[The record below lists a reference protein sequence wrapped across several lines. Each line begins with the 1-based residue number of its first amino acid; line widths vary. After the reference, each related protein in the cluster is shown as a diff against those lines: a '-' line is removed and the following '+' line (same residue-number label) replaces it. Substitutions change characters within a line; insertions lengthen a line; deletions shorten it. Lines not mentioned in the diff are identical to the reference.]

1 VLRDLAQAQQILWA
15 VNIVAGVLLLVL
27 LAVRKNYRAYPAFS
41 LYVLLNLVLGILAFL
56 VYSRLGFF
64 SNASWRISW
73 TMQAL
78 VICARGVAVMEVCKH
93 LLSHYRGVWA
103 LAWRILVGCA
113 TLVLL
118 YAGLAAKHDLRF
130 VLPKAARAL
139 ELAIAAVIVAVFVFL
154 RYYDVEAKR
163 EDRSLAI
170 GFCLYSCF
178 SVLNNTVL
186 ERFLDSYVPLWN
198 FLGMVAFLASI
209 LLWTWTLRRPQ
220 TEGTPKT
227 LLPAGVYQT
236 LAPQFNLRLRLL
248 NEQLAQFWKTEATR
262 N

>member
-1 VLRDLAQAQQILWA
+1 MLWA
-15 VNIVAGVLLLVL
+15 VNIMTGALLVGL

-41 LYVLLNLVLGILAFL
+41 LYVLLNLILGALAFL
-56 VYSRLGFF
+56 VYRRLGFF

-73 TMQAL
+73 GMQAL
-78 VICARGVAVMEVCKH
+78 VLCARGLAVMEVCKH

-103 LAWRILVGCA
+103 LAWRVLLGCA
-113 TLVLL
+113 SLVLL
-118 YAGLAAKHDLRF
+118 YAGLAARHGLGF
-130 VLPKAARAL
+130 VLPKAERAL
-139 ELAIAAVIVAVFVFL
+139 ELAIAVVIVAVFVFL

-163 EDRSLAI
+163 EDRVLAI

-198 FLGMVAFLASI
+198 FLEMLAFFGSM
-209 LLWTWTLRRPQ
+209 LLWIWALRKPQ
-220 TEGTPKT
+220 TAGTPKT

-236 LAPQFNLRLRLL
+236 LAPQFNSRLRSL
-248 NEQLAQFWKTEATR
+248 NEQLVRFWKTEATR

>member
-1 VLRDLAQAQQILWA
+1 MLRDLSQAQQILWA

-154 RYYDVEAKR
+154 RY
-163 EDRSLAI
+163 
-170 GFCLYSCF
+170 
-178 SVLNNTVL
+178 
-186 ERFLDSYVPLWN
+186 
-198 FLGMVAFLASI
+198 
-209 LLWTWTLRRPQ
+209 
-220 TEGTPKT
+220 
-227 LLPAGVYQT
+227 
-236 LAPQFNLRLRLL
+236 
-248 NEQLAQFWKTEATR
+248 
-262 N
+262 

>member
-1 VLRDLAQAQQILWA
+1 MLWA
-15 VNIVAGVLLLVL
+15 VNIVAGVFLLVL
-27 LAVRKNYRAYPAFS
+27 LAVRKNYRTYAAFS
-41 LYVLLNLVLGILAFL
+41 IYVFLNLILGVLAFL
-56 VYSRLGFF
+56 VYRWLGFS

-73 TMQAL
+73 GMQAL
-78 VICARGVAVMEVCKH
+78 VLCARGLAVMEVCKH

-103 LAWRILVGCA
+103 LAWRILLGCA
-113 TLVLL
+113 SLVLL
-118 YAGLAAKHDLRF
+118 YAGLAARQGLGF
-130 VLPKAARAL
+130 LLPKAARAL
-139 ELAIAAVIVAVFVFL
+139 ELAVAAVIVAVFVFL
-154 RYYDVEAKR
+154 RYYRVEANR
-163 EDRSLAI
+163 GDRSLAI

-198 FLGMVAFLASI
+198 FAGMLAFLGSM
-209 LLWTWTLRRPQ
+209 LLWAWALRRPQ
-220 TEGTPKT
+220 TERSPRT

-248 NEQLAQFWKTEATR
+248 NEQLVQFWKTEATR

>member
-1 VLRDLAQAQQILWA
+1 
-15 VNIVAGVLLLVL
+15 VNIVAGVLLVLL

-41 LYVLLNLVLGILAFL
+41 LYVLLNLIAGILAFL
-56 VYSRLGFF
+56 VYRRLGFS
-64 SNASWRISW
+64 SNASWRIGW
-73 TMQAL
+73 GMETL
-78 VICARGVAVMEVCKH
+78 VLCARGLAVLEVCKH

-103 LAWRILVGCA
+103 LAWRVLLGCA
-113 TLVLL
+113 SLVLL
-118 YAGLAAKHDLRF
+118 YAGLAARHRLGF
-130 VLPKAARAL
+130 LLPKAARAL
-139 ELAIAAVIVAVFVFL
+139 ELAIAVVIVAVFVFL
-154 RYYDVEAKR
+154 RYYGVEAKQ

-186 ERFLDSYVPLWN
+186 ERLLESYVPLWN
-198 FLGMVAFLASI
+198 FLGMVAFLGSM
-209 LLWTWTLRRPQ
+209 LVWTWALRRPQ
-220 TEGTPKT
+220 TEGSPKET
-227 LLPAGVYQT
+227 LLPSGVYQT